1 MSDQLPPPPA
11 TNTIAADPS
20 FASAP
25 TSNESFEQVLTRQL
39 KNKPKIPRTDL
50 KSLDSI
56 PDIAVPSDVDLISTQ
71 DSNEF
76 LNSMENFESPE
87 VKETPEKPEKVKKEK
102 VKEVAQTFEDQFS
115 LDDSDATASVVEP
128 EKPTKKTKEDNIAEL
143 RKKAESYEATAKE
156 KEQKLEEFQKK
167 IAELEAT
174 LERSDF
180 EKSPVF
186 KEQFKV
192 PFVDAL
198 NQAAE
203 FADMVTSDSS
213 LAEKALALSGKDR
226 IDFIDENFGGGA
238 GAAQFLELINKAD
251 SKKKNLDE
259 ALLNNKDT
267 KKLVE
272 INEEQSK
279 QKTVERITKN
289 FDRVYGQLA
298 QKSPFFQK
306 GDDEDHNSLVERRV
320 EAARNIILGTASKN
334 DQLVAPFLAVIAKDA
349 VAENEKLK
357 AELSK
362 YKNRAR
368 EDASV
373 QPRINRSSSDEESES
388 KGKPRSALDAI
399 RSQLRS
405 Y

>member
-1 MSDQLPPPPA
+1 MSDQLPPPPV
-11 TNTIAADPS
+11 TNTMSADPA

-39 KNKPKIPRTDL
+39 KNKPKILRTDL

-56 PDIAVPSDVDLISTQ
+56 PDIAVPNDVDLISTQ

-76 LNSMENFESPE
+76 LNSMENFENPE
-87 VKETPEKPEKVKKEK
+87 LKETTEKPEKVKK

-115 LDDSDATASVVEP
+115 LDDSDTVTPVVEP
-128 EKPTKKTKEDNIAEL
+128 EKPTKKSKEDNIAEL
-143 RKKAESYEATAKE
+143 RKKAESYEATSKE

-167 IAELEAT
+167 IDELQAT
-174 LERSDF
+174 IERADF
-180 EKSPVF
+180 EKSDTF
-186 KEQFKV
+186 RNNYKA
-192 PFVDAL
+192 PFEAAL
-198 NQAAE
+198 NEAAE
-203 FADMVTSDSS
+203 FANMSASDAS
-213 LAEKALALSGKDR
+213 LAEKALALTGRDR
-226 IDFIDENFGGGA
+226 IEFIDENFGGGA
-238 GAAQFLELINKAD
+238 GAAHFLQLINAAD
-251 SKKKNLDE
+251 AQKRSLDE
-259 ALLNNKDT
+259 ALQNNKET

-272 INEEQSK
+272 INEEQAK

-298 QKSPFFQK
+298 QKSPFFRK
-306 GDDEDHNSLVERRV
+306 GDDEDHNKLVEKRV
-320 EAARNIILGTASKN
+320 ESARSVILGTASKN
-334 DQLVAPFLAVIAKDA
+334 DQLVTPFLAAIAKEA
-349 VAENEKLK
+349 VEELEKVK
-357 AELSK
+357 AELTK
-362 YKNRAR
+362 YKSRAR

-373 QPRINRSSSDEESES
+373 QPRINRSSNDDESES